1 MLLGG
6 FTQKMNIR
14 CAFQHVFKSTQMFKE
29 SHIPTFCLT
38 FFLAFFL
45 TYTLTFYLAFYFLVS
60 VRAHAELAMS
70 FWHSAHK
77 LADK

>member
-1 MLLGG
+1 
-6 FTQKMNIR
+6 
-14 CAFQHVFKSTQMFKE
+14 MFKE